1 MCHVRN
7 ERLRAAL
14 VAADLAPAD
23 VAAHVEV
30 DPKTVERWL
39 SGRAPHPLTRAK
51 VAALLSTSE
60 SYLWPSKAA
69 DGTGHGE
76 IVQVWGTR
84 SSVPSD
90 VWARVTQATS
100 QLDVL
105 VYSGGFIIET
115 FDLPSALRRLS
126 EDGGTS
132 RILLGDPGAEEV
144 VERGITEG
152 LPSLPSRARSSAEY
166 LADVAGL
173 QGVELRTHR
182 TPLYVSIYRADDMM
196 LVNQHTYGLPAMAN
210 PVMMLHKIPGQ
221 PLFAY
226 YEAAFD
232 RVWESSVSEH

>member
-1 MCHVRN
+1 MRN

-14 VAADLAPAD
+14 VAADLTPAD
-23 VAAHVEV
+23 VAAHVGV

-39 SGRAPHPLTRAK
+39 SGRTPHPMTRAM
-51 VAALLSTSE
+51 VAALLSSSE
-60 SYLWPSKAA
+60 SYLWPAA
-69 DGTGHGE
+69 AANGSAGHGE
-76 IVQVWGTR
+76 IVQVWATR

-90 VWARVTQATS
+90 VWARVTQAST

-115 FDLPSALRRLS
+115 FDLPGALRRLS
-126 EDGGTS
+126 GEGGRS

-166 LADVAGL
+166 LHDVAGL
-173 QGVELRTHR
+173 PGVELRTHR
-182 TPLYVSIYRADDMM
+182 TPLYVSLYRADDMM

-210 PVMMLHKIPGQ
+210 PVMMLHRIEGQ

-232 RVWESSVSEH
+232 RVWESAGSDH